1 MMGDRAQRA
10 VPLLKSTGAY
20 QCHIDEN
27 EYESLHKLFDSLLL
41 DDAGTIVWDKKNPM
55 LGRKGVATQ
64 HEYICWRGWNDG
76 PVYLQSKAVKLILS
90 QAQTIIKKHGG
101 VTPESRKEFSQWIS
115 NAPDLTGGERAYRL
129 LDDNGRVFQSVA
141 MGAPEPRSNEKFHRA
156 LIHPSTG
163 KTCPVPPNG
172 WSRAPETIQNLI
184 DQGEILFGQDETTQ
198 PRKKVY
204 LTEDSKRQVSSVIVD
219 AGRGK
224 NDVLAFGLEFPYCHP
239 VSLYETLLGA
249 GAPADGTILDFFAG
263 SGTSGHATINLNRA
277 DKGRRKYILV
287 ELGDHCD
294 DVLIPRIQK
303 AVFAKEW
310 KKGLP
315 LSLESG
321 ISHCFKY
328 IRLESYEDCLNNL
341 QLSRSEAQD
350 QLLIQHDD
358 LREDYMLNYM
368 LDVEAKGSVLNI
380 DAFEDPFAYKMNIAA
395 GTVGETKPVTVDL
408 VETFNYLIGLKVKH
422 IDNIRDVRV
431 IAGENLD
438 GDRIL
443 VLWRKVKEL
452 DSDALDEWFKKQG
465 YNTQDMEFDLIY
477 VNGDNNLENLK
488 KDEQTWKVRLIEDE
502 FQRLMFEEV
511 E

>member
-1 MMGDRAQRA
+1 
-10 VPLLKSTGAY
+10 
-20 QCHIDEN
+20 
-27 EYESLHKLFDSLLL
+27 
-41 DDAGTIVWDKKNPM
+41 
-55 LGRKGVATQ
+55 
-64 HEYICWRGWNDG
+64 
-76 PVYLQSKAVKLILS
+76 
-90 QAQTIIKKHGG
+90 
-101 VTPESRKEFSQWIS
+101 
-115 NAPDLTGGERAYRL
+115 
-129 LDDNGRVFQSVA
+129 